1 METSLRL
8 PMLLVMG
15 ALTLGAAR
23 AQAPDWA
30 VNPSDYESTM
40 SVTAMVL
47 HDGERL
53 GGAGDVLA
61 AFVGDE
67 VRGVAE
73 GATVGSGPLF
83 FLTVFADTDGETLT
97 FKVYDAAAGAV
108 RVIAETEVF
117 ETNAVRGLVAAPLVW
132 TAGARESGLPEWSV
146 DPSAFVA
153 AMNVT
158 GTLRID
164 GAAAEAGDVLA
175 AFVGNDVRGVAE
187 ATDVGGT
194 WLFFLTIYAGGGGE
208 TVRFEVYDASA
219 SRVYET
225 AETLAFETNALRG
238 SVADP
243 FVWTVNTAATAT
255 AVEPVDGGPPVTFRL
270 EANYPNPFNPVTRI
284 PYALPVGGPVRLTVH
299 DALGREV
306 ARLVDGL
313 QPAGR
318 YAVPFDAGDLPSG
331 LYLYRLRSGAF
342 VETRAMVLLK

>member
-1 METSLRL
+1 MKTPIRI
-8 PMLLVMG
+8 PILLLAGV
-15 ALTLGAAR
+15 LTLGAAR

-40 SVTAMVL
+40 SMTAMVL
-47 HDGERL
+47 HDGDRL
-53 GGAGDVLA
+53 GGAGDLLA

-73 GATVGSGPLF
+73 GTTVGSAPLF
-83 FLTVFADTDGETLT
+83 FLTVFADTDGETVT
-97 FKVYDAAAGAV
+97 FKVYDAAAGTV
-108 RVIAETEVF
+108 RVIEETEVF
-117 ETNAVRGLVAAPLVW
+117 ETNAVRGIVAAPLVW
-132 TAGARESGLPEWSV
+132 TAGERESGLPEWSV

-164 GAAAEAGDVLA
+164 GAAAEEGDVIA

-187 ATDVGGT
+187 AVDVGSA

-219 SRVYET
+219 NRVYET
-225 AETLAFETNALRG
+225 VETLTFETNALRG
-238 SVADP
+238 TVADP

-255 AVEPVDGGPPVTFRL
+255 PVEPLDGAPPATFRL
-270 EANYPNPFNPVTRI
+270 EANYPNPFNPATRI
-284 PYALPVGGPVRLTVH
+284 PYALPAAGPVRLTVH

-313 QPAGR
+313 QPAGMH
-318 YAVPFDAGDLPSG
+318 AVTFDAGDLPSG
-331 LYLYRLRSGAF
+331 LYLYRLQSGAF

>member
-1 METSLRL
+1 MKTPLRI
-8 PMLLVMG
+8 PILLMTG
-15 ALTLGAAR
+15 ALVFASAR

-30 VNPSDYESTM
+30 VNPADYESTM

-47 HDGERL
+47 HDGVRL
-53 GGAGDVLA
+53 GGAGDLLA

-73 GATVGSGPLF
+73 GTTVGSGPLF
-83 FLTVFADTDGETLT
+83 FLTVFADTDGETVT

-117 ETNAVRGLVAAPLVW
+117 ETNTVRGLVAAPLVW

-164 GAAAEAGDVLA
+164 GAAAEAGDVIA
-175 AFVGNDVRGVAE
+175 AFVDNDVRGVAE

-208 TVRFEVYDASA
+208 TVRFEVYDAS
-219 SRVYET
+219 SERVYET
-225 AETLAFETNALRG
+225 AETLAFETNGLRG

-255 AVEPVDGGPPVTFRL
+255 AVEPVDGAPPGTFRL
-270 EANYPNPFNPVTRI
+270 EANYPNPFNPATRI
-284 PYALPVGGPVRLTVH
+284 SYALPAAGPVRLTVH

-313 QPAGR
+313 QPPGR
-318 YAVPFDAGDLPSG
+318 YAVTFEAGDLPSG
-331 LYLYRLRSGAF
+331 VYLYRLQSGAR

>member
-1 METSLRL
+1 MNTFLRL
-8 PMLLVMG
+8 PILLMTCAG
-15 ALTLGAAR
+15 ALASAR

-40 SVTAMVL
+40 SVTAMVMN
-47 HDGERL
+47 DGDRL
-53 GGAGDVLA
+53 GGPGDLLA

-73 GATVGSGPLF
+73 GATVGNGPLF
-83 FLTVFADTDGETLT
+83 FLTVFADTDGETVT

-108 RVIAETEVF
+108 RGIAETEVF

-158 GTLRID
+158 GALRID
-164 GAAAEAGDVLA
+164 GAAAEAGDVIA
-175 AFVGNDVRGVAE
+175 AFVDDDVRGVAE

-208 TVRFEVYDASA
+208 TVRFEVYDAS
-219 SRVYET
+219 SERVYET
-225 AETLAFETNALRG
+225 AETLAFETNGLRG

-255 AVEPVDGGPPVTFRL
+255 AVEPVDGAPPDTFRL
-270 EANYPNPFNPVTRI
+270 EANYPNPFNPATRI
-284 PYALPVGGPVRLTVH
+284 PFALPAAAPVRLTVH

-306 ARLVDGL
+306 ARLVDGIR
-313 QPAGR
+313 PPGR
-318 YAVPFDAGDLPSG
+318 YAVTFEAGDLPSG
-331 LYLYRLRSGAF
+331 LYLYRLQAGAF
-342 VETRAMVLLK
+342 VETRAMVLIK